1 MALRHLRF
9 TGLRPLVPTRHTRY
23 RTASVRPRIA
33 PRRLPCVSALAIRLG
48 HARAGALISPAPSR
62 RLARGG
68 RLPVAT
74 KDPRRSAER
83 AAPLPP
89 PPPFRPAYGVSPGSP
104 AFRPACR
111 RSPAPPAPPFRPA
124 CRWSPGYR
132 RVPPRLRRV
141 SRSTTRSAPPAAGLP
156 RVPPGVPPVSQTSM
170 KTISSMLAISCVP
183 A

>member
-62 RLARGG
+62 RLAGGG

-74 KDPRRSAER
+74 KDPRRSASGYAAGSRRPRRSAPPTACLPAPPRSARR
-83 AAPLPP
+83 AAGLPP
-89 PPPFRPAYGVSPGSP
+89 P
-104 AFRPACR
+104 
-111 RSPAPPAPPFRPA
+111 
-124 CRWSPGYR
+124 
-132 RVPPRLRRV
+132 
-141 SRSTTRSAPPAAGLP
+141 TRSAPPAAGLP

>member
-62 RLARGG
+62 RLAGGG

-74 KDPRRSAER
+74 KDPRRSASGYALAP
-83 AAPLPP
+83 AAP
-89 PPPFRPAYGVSPGSP
+89 A
-104 AFRPACR
+104 
-111 RSPAPPAPPFRPA
+111 
-124 CRWSPGYR
+124 
-132 RVPPRLRRV
+132 VPPRLRRV
-141 SRSTTRSAPPAAGLP
+141 SRLP
-156 RVPPGVPPVSQTSM
+156 RVPPGVPPVSRPLPRRSARP
-170 KTISSMLAISCVP
+170 LAGLP
-183 A
+183 ATPAFRPACGGPPACSARRTAGLPNQYENYI

>member
-48 HARAGALISPAPSR
+48 HARAGALHSPAPSR
-62 RLARGG
+62 RLAGGG

-74 KDPRRSAER
+74 KDPRRSASGY
-83 AAPLPP
+83 AAGSRRPRRSAPPTACLPAPPRSARPLAGLPP
-89 PPPFRPAYGVSPGSP
+89 PRPA
-104 AFRPACR
+104 
-111 RSPAPPAPPFRPA
+111 
-124 CRWSPGYR
+124 
-132 RVPPRLRRV
+132 VPPSVPLV
-141 SRSTTRSAPPAAGLP
+141 SRLPQRSARRAAGLPPPTRSAPPAAGLP